1 MKIIYSIYINK
12 LMKIA
17 TLIFA
22 ILTFLSVNA
31 QKVNMTP
38 LASIEM
44 EVSYE
49 LNQLCSPPNE
59 HNTEGWR
66 EKSTLMLEI
75 GKGMAHSYVVDE
87 HQGLMDQF
95 AMKRDKNR
103 WKVKVVNIH
112 ALLGE
117 TFMRYPDAGKLTQ
130 IVNLDAAGVYQYVE
144 PIPQLRWRIL
154 SKSKTILGYTCQC
167 ATVTFRGRDYEAWF
181 TADIPLSYGPWK
193 FQGLPGLILE
203 VTDSRNEYRFTANG
217 IQQVKGEKNIMMFDE
232 EIRSIKRNRA
242 LKMEALLHKDRGAY
256 AADYGII
263 FHLEGMEHTAWPY
276 YPIELK

>member
-1 MKIIYSIYINK
+1 MKHYFDHFTK
-12 LMKIA
+12 TV
-17 TLIFA
+17 TLILA
-22 ILTFLSVNA
+22 AHAFLSAKA
-31 QKVNMTP
+31 QKVGMTP
-38 LASIEM
+38 LAPVDM

-49 LNQLCSPPNE
+49 MDQLCSPPNE

-144 PIPQLRWRIL
+144 PIPQLKWRIL

-203 VTDSRNEYRFTANG
+203 VSDSKNEYRFTANG
-217 IQQVKGEKNIMMFDE
+217 IQHVKGEKNIMMFDE
-232 EIRSIKRNRA
+232 EMRSIKRSRA
-242 LKMEALLHKDRGAY
+242 QKMEAMLHKDPGAY
-256 AADYGII
+256 AADYGISI
-263 FHLEGMEHTAWPY
+263 RMEGGMEHWAQPY
-276 YPIELK
+276 YPIEQK

>member
-1 MKIIYSIYINK
+1 MKHYFDNFTK
-12 LMKIA
+12 TV
-17 TLIFA
+17 TLILA
-22 ILTFLSVNA
+22 AHAFLSANA

-38 LASIEM
+38 LASIEI

-59 HNTEGWR
+59 YNTEGWR

-75 GKGMAHSYVVDE
+75 GKGVAHSYVVEE
-87 HQGLMDQF
+87 HRGLMDQF

-103 WKVKVVNIH
+103 WKVTLFDIH

-117 TFMRYPDAGKLTQ
+117 TFIGYPSVGKLTQ
-130 IVNLDAAGVYQYVE
+130 VVNLDAAGVYQYVE
-144 PIPQLRWRIL
+144 SVPELKWNIS

-167 ATVTFRGRDYEAWF
+167 ATVSFRGRDYEAWF

-217 IQQVKGEKNIMMFDE
+217 IQQVKGEKNIMIFDE

>member
-1 MKIIYSIYINK
+1 MKHYFDNFTK
-12 LMKIA
+12 TV
-17 TLIFA
+17 TLILA
-22 ILTFLSVNA
+22 AHAFLSAKA
-31 QKVNMTP
+31 QKVDMTP
-38 LASIEM
+38 LASIDM

-49 LNQLCSPPNE
+49 MDQLCSPPNE

-103 WKVKVVNIH
+103 WKVKVVNMH

-144 PIPQLRWRIL
+144 PIPQLKWKIL

-203 VTDSRNEYRFTANG
+203 VSDSKNEYRFTANG
-217 IQQVKGEKNIMMFDE
+217 IQHVKGEKNIMMFDE
-232 EIRSIKRNRA
+232 EMRSIKRSRA
-242 LKMEALLHKDRGAY
+242 QKMEAMLHKDPGAY
-256 AADYGII
+256 AADYGISI
-263 FHLEGMEHTAWPY
+263 RMEGGMEHWAQPY
-276 YPIELK
+276 YPIEQK

>member
-1 MKIIYSIYINK
+1 MKKAVLVGLACVSV
-12 LMKIA
+12 
-17 TLIFA
+17 FA
-22 ILTFLSVNA
+22 NA
-31 QKVNMTP
+31 QKVKMAK
-38 LASIEM
+38 LAPINI

-49 LNQLCSPPNE
+49 CDQLCDYSAQPE
-59 HNTEGWR
+59 HEDWR

-75 GKGMAHSYVVDE
+75 GKDMAHSYVVEE
-87 HQGLMDQF
+87 HNKFIDQF
-95 AMKRDKNR
+95 TMKRDKNR
-103 WKVKVVNIH
+103 WKVTLFDIH

-117 TFMRYPDAGKLTQ
+117 TFIGYPSAGKLTQ

-144 PIPQLRWRIL
+144 PVPELKWKIL
-154 SKSKTILGYTCQC
+154 SKSKTILGYNCQC

-203 VTDSRNEYRFTANG
+203 VTDSKNEYRFTANG
-217 IQQVKGEKNIMMFDE
+217 IQKVKDEKNIMMFDE

-242 LKMEALLHKDRGAY
+242 LKMEAMLHKDRGAY
-256 AADYGII
+256 AADYGIV
-263 FHLEGMEHTAWPY
+263 FRLEGMEHTAWPY